1 MGIRSIPPRTIMR
14 DIYPVNGGSSR
25 GPKKDKGFSGHV
37 YKKPSKNGRKRPSLE
52 THAKKEVDLDI
63 FEEPDGK
70 VKVIGEFPGVREEDL
85 IVQLE
90 NSSLRI
96 VSDPGAGRGYQASCR
111 LSHCFDITFKYKEVR
126 NGIMTL
132 VLEKAEYQEV
142 PELEEIFHQCL
153 GKFPELVPRKIRLKV
168 VKSRRNGR
176 PDSLDAA
183 KAKVNGSDAVL
194 IFVPEALWGHWGA
207 FRPIIYHEL
216 SHFIDLE
223 NPDKIFFKRADKK
236 SIELWEKLQGAGVL
250 ECKVD
255 KK

>member
-1 MGIRSIPPRTIMR
+1 MVIRSIPPRTIMR
-14 DIYPVNGGSSR
+14 DIYPVNGGASR
-25 GPKKDKGFSGHV
+25 GPKRDKGFSGHV
-37 YKKPSKNGRKRPSLE
+37 YKKPSKNGRKRPILE
-52 THAKKEVDLDI
+52 THARKDVDLDI
-63 FEEPDGK
+63 FEEPDGI
-70 VKVIGEFPGVREEDL
+70 KVIGEFPGIGEKDL

-111 LSHCFDITFKYKEVR
+111 LPHCFDITFKYKEVR

-132 VLEKAEYQEV
+132 VLEKAEYQKV
-142 PELEEIFHQCL
+142 PELEKIFDQCL

-183 KAKVNGSDAVL
+183 KAKVNGRDAVL

-216 SHFIDLE
+216 SHYIDLE

>member
-1 MGIRSIPPRTIMR
+1 MGIRSIPPTTVMR
-14 DIYPVNGGSSR
+14 DTYPSNGGASR
-25 GPKKDKGFSGHV
+25 GPKRGKGFSGRV
-37 YKKPSKNGRKRPSLE
+37 YRKPSKNGRKRPHLE
-52 THAKKEVDLDI
+52 THAKREVDLDL
-63 FEEPDGK
+63 FEESDGK
-70 VKVIGEFPGVREEDL
+70 VKIIGDFPGVGEDDL
-85 IVQLE
+85 IIQME

-96 VSDPGAGRGYQASCR
+96 VSDSGPGRSYQATCR
-111 LSHCFDITFKYKEVR
+111 LPHCFDITFKHKEMR

-132 VLEKAEYQEV
+132 VLEKTAYEQV
-142 PELEEIFHQCL
+142 PELEKIFEQCL
-153 GKFPELVPRKIRLKV
+153 RKFPELAPTKIKLRV

-183 KAKVNGSDAVL
+183 KAKVNGRDAVL
-194 IFVPEALWGHWGA
+194 IFVPDALWGHWGA

-216 SHFIDLE
+216 SHYIDLE

-236 SIELWEKLQGAGVL
+236 SIELWKKLQGADVL

>member
-1 MGIRSIPPRTIMR
+1 MRIRSIPPRTIMR
-14 DIYPVNGGSSR
+14 DIYPVNGGASR
-25 GPKKDKGFSGHV
+25 KPKRDKGLSGHV
-37 YKKPSKNGRKRPSLE
+37 YRKPSKNGRKRQSLE
-52 THAKKEVDLDI
+52 IHAKKEVDLDI
-63 FEEPDGK
+63 FEEPEGR
-70 VKVIGEFPGVREEDL
+70 VKIIGDFPGVREEDL

-96 VSDPGAGRGYQASCR
+96 VSHPGAGRGYQASCR

-132 VLEKAEYQEV
+132 VLEKSEYREV
-142 PELEEIFHQCL
+142 PELENIFYKCL
-153 GKFPELVPRKIRLKV
+153 RKFPELAPRKIKLRV

-183 KAKVNGSDAVL
+183 KVRVNGTDAVL

-236 SIELWEKLQGAGVL
+236 SIELWQKLQEADVL